1 MKKILLLAVAAT
13 VLFACGKDKFKTE
26 PQVEIKSFGPSEV
39 TLGQLFTLRAI
50 VRDKEGDTNDSVLL
64 VRKLQTNTGIRVD
77 TLRRSVA
84 SFGAPENSTIEITAI
99 TSYGRLLDNY
109 LYVDAQ
115 TADRTIAFGVIVIDK
130 AKHRSAYVESGTI
143 ILKKF

>member
-1 MKKILLLAVAAT
+1 MKRILVLVVALG
-13 VLFACGKDKFKTE
+13 LFACSKDKFKTE
-26 PQVEIKSFGPSEV
+26 PQVEIKSFGPDNV

-64 VRKLQTNTGIRVD
+64 VRKLQTNTSIRVD

-84 SFGAPENSTIEITAI
+84 SFGAPEKSTIEIQAI

-115 TADRTIAFGVIVIDK
+115 TADRTIAYGVIVIDK
-130 AKHRSAYVESGTI
+130 AKHRSAYVESPTI